1 MLIKSISTIKFCN
14 DLKVYKFK
22 SITSNSIFK
31 SYYFVVNSLN
41 KKVTK
46 NKTLINP

>member
-1 MLIKSISTIKFCN
+1 MLIKSISTLKFFN
-14 DLKVYKFK
+14 DLKVYKLK
-22 SITSNSIFK
+22 SINPNPIFK

>member
-14 DLKVYKFK
+14 DLKVYTFK
-22 SITSNSIFK
+22 SITPNPIFK

-41 KKVTK
+41 KKVTE
-46 NKTLINP
+46 NETLINP